1 MAAVPAGQVEDA
13 RTLGRAQAVEHERH
27 LEARLLDG
35 LFFTQRRDIA
45 RVEEVLE
52 PIPPAHSR
60 RSIFRPGHPMSRLH
74 DAARTEART
83 IGVSVILSAGLRR
96 LLPGSPDGPRR
107 HTLAAGAN
115 LGDLLAA
122 LGITAATDLTAAVDG
137 ELADHATR
145 SATAPRSCS
154 SCRWKVAV
162 AGGAAAEGEAT
173 IRKAVKGF
181 CSKRQQRRRQ
191 QQEGSSKD
199 VAARPLTSHRSEDN
213 EMAQLRIPLDEK
225 RFNSGQTWKD
235 YMAQMGD
242 TRAKTEGNY
251 ANSKLTDEER
261 KFFGSVN
268 GVKYVVM
275 LAENWCGDVHRNSP
289 LIAHIVEAMPGAEL
303 RVFLRDQNADL
314 RDAFLNNGYQSIPVV
329 VFFDKDWNE
338 IGRWL
343 ERAHGATT
351 ASSGI
356 RARTLGAVPQ
366 GASKEQQ
373 DAAMN
378 EFRAQ
383 VQAEYDKPGGA
394 LWRAAAAEVKL
405 LLETRLGAKK

>member
-1 MAAVPAGQVEDA
+1 
-13 RTLGRAQAVEHERH
+13 
-27 LEARLLDG
+27 
-35 LFFTQRRDIA
+35 
-45 RVEEVLE
+45 
-52 PIPPAHSR
+52 
-60 RSIFRPGHPMSRLH
+60 
-74 DAARTEART
+74 
-83 IGVSVILSAGLRR
+83 
-96 LLPGSPDGPRR
+96 
-107 HTLAAGAN
+107 
-115 LGDLLAA
+115 
-122 LGITAATDLTAAVDG
+122 
-137 ELADHATR
+137 
-145 SATAPRSCS
+145 
-154 SCRWKVAV
+154 
-162 AGGAAAEGEAT
+162 
-173 IRKAVKGF
+173 
-181 CSKRQQRRRQ
+181 
-191 QQEGSSKD
+191 
-199 VAARPLTSHRSEDN
+199 
-213 EMAQLRIPLDEK
+213 MAQLRIPLDEK
-225 RFNSGQTWKD
+225 RFNAGQTWKD

-242 TRAKTEGNY
+242 TRAKTEANY

-261 KFFGSVN
+261 KFFSSVS

-314 RDAFLNNGYQSIPVV
+314 RDTFLNNGYQSIPVV

-351 ASSGI
+351 VTAGI

-373 DAAMN
+373 DAAMG
-378 EFRAQ
+378 EFRTQ

-405 LLETRLGAKK
+405 LLETTLAAKK

>member
-1 MAAVPAGQVEDA
+1 
-13 RTLGRAQAVEHERH
+13 
-27 LEARLLDG
+27 
-35 LFFTQRRDIA
+35 
-45 RVEEVLE
+45 
-52 PIPPAHSR
+52 
-60 RSIFRPGHPMSRLH
+60 
-74 DAARTEART
+74 
-83 IGVSVILSAGLRR
+83 
-96 LLPGSPDGPRR
+96 
-107 HTLAAGAN
+107 
-115 LGDLLAA
+115 
-122 LGITAATDLTAAVDG
+122 
-137 ELADHATR
+137 
-145 SATAPRSCS
+145 
-154 SCRWKVAV
+154 
-162 AGGAAAEGEAT
+162 
-173 IRKAVKGF
+173 
-181 CSKRQQRRRQ
+181 
-191 QQEGSSKD
+191 
-199 VAARPLTSHRSEDN
+199 
-213 EMAQLRIPLDEK
+213 MAQLRIPLDEK

-242 TRAKTEGNY
+242 TRAKTEANY

-261 KFFGSVN
+261 KFFSGIS

-314 RDAFLNNGYQSIPVV
+314 RDTFLNNGYQSIPVV

-351 ASSGI
+351 VTSGI
-356 RARTLGAVPQ
+356 RARTLGTVPQ
-366 GASKEQQ
+366 GAAKEQQ

-405 LLETRLGAKK
+405 LLETKLGAKK